1 MNDEEK
7 NEHSKEMLRLNAAF
21 HNIYS
26 WNEFPKDLSPKI
38 NISKLIEWHE
48 KQKDSSFSI
57 RIKYSQD
64 LLFYDKYISE
74 LKANGVRYSVL
85 CILGENDNSYISRWF
100 NHKRCI
106 SEQELRTFMKR
117 NGYVYINEIEN
128 IEAVSFGVL
137 L

>member
-7 NEHSKEMLRLNAAF
+7 NKYSKEMLQHNAVM
-21 HNIYS
+21 HTIYNWS
-26 WNEFPKDLSPKI
+26 ELPKDLFPKI
-38 NISKLIEWHE
+38 NISKRIEWHE
-48 KQKDSSFSI
+48 QQKDSSFSI
-57 RIKYSQD
+57 RINYSQD
-64 LLFYDKYISE
+64 LLFYTKYIAE

-85 CILGENDNSYISRWF
+85 CVLGENDNSYISRWF
-100 NHKRCI
+100 DHKRCI

-128 IEAVSFGVL
+128 IVAICFAVL